1 MPLLNRMDIE
11 FCLYHWLEV
20 QNLCL
25 LPHYEAHSVE
35 TFNAALDTAEQ
46 IAERYFEPH
55 NRQADENEPWFDG
68 EKVHTIPEVKTA
80 YHHFVESGLLTARHG
95 FDEGGM
101 QLPATVASACMA
113 YITAANPSSAAYPF
127 LTMAAMNLIEHFA
140 EASLQADFLP
150 LMRSGKATGTMAL
163 TEPAVGSSLGDI
175 TTHAVEQPDGHFH
188 IRGQKMFI
196 SGGDHELTDNIVHLV
211 LARIK
216 GSPAGVKGI
225 SLFLV
230 PKWLVNSSGKP
241 IKRND
246 VQLAGLLHKMGY
258 RGTTST
264 VLNFGENN
272 ECVGYLIGE
281 PNHGLKYMFMMM
293 NEARIG
299 VGMGAAVM
307 GCRGYLESLS
317 YAKERPQG
325 RLPGNRDSLSAPVNI
340 IQHADVKRM
349 LLAQK
354 VYSEGAFALCM
365 YANKLVDELAGAPET
380 TRASISALLDLLT
393 PVVKAWPSE
402 YGPKANDLAIQVLG
416 GSGYTREYPVEQLYR
431 DNRLNPIHEGT
442 NGIQAIDLLGRKL
455 WQAQSVGLFELMK
468 RVQQTVV
475 ATQSI
480 AELTPHAE
488 ALAKSVKRLS
498 DVTQFLGGQLA
509 SAGPDKTLA
518 NASAYFEMFST
529 VVLGWIWLSQA
540 HSAIL
545 VLEQVDSGKQ
555 SYYRG
560 KLQACRY
567 FFTREVPKIE
577 ALAVLLENR
586 DDTCDAMMIDW
597 F

>member
-1 MPLLNRMDIE
+1 MPLLNRKDIE

-20 QNLCL
+20 QNLCQ
-25 LPHYEAHSVE
+25 LPQYEAHSAE

-80 YHHFVESGLLTARHG
+80 YHHFVEAGLLTARHG
-95 FDEGGM
+95 FDHGGM

-140 EASLQADFLP
+140 GASLQADFLP
-150 LMRSGKATGTMAL
+150 LMRSGRATGTMAL

-175 TTHAVEQPDGHFH
+175 TTHAVEQSDGHFH

-196 SGGDHELTDNIVHLV
+196 SGGDHELTENIVHLV

-216 GSPAGVKGI
+216 GAPAGVKGI

-230 PKWLVNSSGKP
+230 PKWLVDSSGKP

-258 RGTTST
+258 RGTSST
-264 VLNFGENN
+264 VLNFGEQN

-281 PNHGLKYMFMMM
+281 PHHGLKYMFMMM

-317 YAKERPQG
+317 YARERPQG
-325 RLPGNRDSLSAPVNI
+325 RLPGTRDSLSAPVNI
-340 IQHADVKRM
+340 IEHADVKRM

-354 VYSEGAFALCM
+354 AYSEGAFALCM
-365 YANKLVDELAGAPET
+365 YANKLVDELVFAGDAE
-380 TRASISALLDLLT
+380 RASVSALLDLLT

-455 WQAQSVGLFELMK
+455 WQAQSAGLLELLK
-468 RVQQTVV
+468 RVQQTIHL
-475 ATQSI
+475 AQSKT
-480 AELTPHAE
+480 ELSSHAE
-488 ALAKSVKRLS
+488 DLARAVKRLS
-498 DVTQFLGGQLA
+498 AVTQFLGGQLTTV
-509 SAGPDKTLA
+509 GPNKTLA
-518 NASAYFEMFST
+518 NASAYFDLFST
-529 VVLGWIWLSQA
+529 IVLGWVWLSQA
-540 HSAIL
+540 YSSVVTMAD
-545 VLEQVDSGKQ
+545 LEPDGKQ
-555 SYYRG
+555 FYLG
-560 KLQACRY
+560 KLQACQY
-567 FFTREVPKIE
+567 FYKWELPKVEVQ
-577 ALAVLLENR
+577 AALLESM
-586 DDTCDAMMIDW
+586 DDTCDNMKTEW